1 MKTAKWNL
9 ICRMN
14 TIKWYYTTSHKFY
27 EKIQKFLCKYL
38 QVLDFYNFTNT
49 ENQMRICI

>member
-27 EKIQKFLCKYL
+27 EK
-38 QVLDFYNFTNT
+38 NT
-49 ENQMRICI
+49 KISVQIFASVRLP